1 VFSKLLKQYVPLK
14 QCFVV
19 TDEIIEV
26 YLIELRDHRIEILSS
41 NFAAFIDKVA
51 VIRRNH
57 YKRKQSD
64 MIRQAVVFL
73 IIQLKLLFVTP
84 FLDARDL
91 VAIVAVFVE
100 SSVNSKELFIMMYVL
115 RIGGIEIAFTKR
127 KVMYSVEDIGFTG
140 AVIPYKAI
148 YLD

>member
-1 VFSKLLKQYVPLK
+1 
-14 QCFVV
+14 
-19 TDEIIEV
+19 
-26 YLIELRDHRIEILSS
+26 
-41 NFAAFIDKVA
+41 
-51 VIRRNH
+51 
-57 YKRKQSD
+57 

-148 YLD
+148 YLA